1 MDEICAKKNF
11 KYFFFILLSNS
22 YSESRPSQWDGQVV
36 WLQQFIHDDFIYKIY
51 AFSQLHFF
59 KVHIVPIFESS
70 NPFGNGCLN

>member
-1 MDEICAKKNF
+1 MKYVQKKTSNIF
-11 KYFFFILLSNS
+11 SLFFCLTHILN
-22 YSESRPSQWDGQVV
+22 RPSQRDGQVV
-36 WLQQFIHDDFIYKIY
+36 RLQQFIHDDFIYKIY

>member
-1 MDEICAKKNF
+1 MKYLQKKTSNIF
-11 KYFFFILLSNS
+11 SLFFYLTLILN
-22 YSESRPSQWDGQVV
+22 RPSQRDGQVV
-36 WLQQFIHDDFIYKIY
+36 RLQQFIHDDFIYKIY